1 MIRKSLFLFLV
12 LLFIFNNAYSE
23 KYAGEFLNLGV
34 GARAL
39 GMGGA
44 FVAISDDAT
53 ATYWNPAGLARLSS
67 QELVFMHSETFGSL
81 LDHDFIAWALPL
93 HNRFENSTLGL
104 SLMRLGGGDIKV
116 TDLPNPGQPI
126 SSTNRPYVVKEAGHA
141 DYLLT
146 FSFAKQ
152 KNPKLSLGG
161 NAKIIYRH
169 IVDHS
174 AFGMGIDLGLLYS
187 PYEFLSLGANL
198 KDAVSTLLSYDNGT
212 REAISPSLRT
222 GRGVHPQCCHS
233 PMAARRQRQ
242 QCDVVPGG
250 RAAPDATG
258 WTPSW
263 NLTRIAAE
271 SPAEPSIWFGP
282 AWTEV
287 WSWSKCPG
295 RAGAQAC
302 CVRSARRSPAANGV
316 GEGVRP
322 DRAGLRRCWLC
333 QLPHEQCSACG
344 HRTFI
349 PIGAGARKSAE
360 ELERA
365 FPAVQ
370 VIRSDAESGVVGE
383 VGVDRGIVVATP
395 GSEPVVPGGFSALL
409 ILDTEVLLSRMSLR
423 AREEAA
429 RRWMAAIAATAP
441 DAQTL
446 LVAAQD
452 AYVVQ
457 ALVRNDLASLAE
469 SERADRER
477 SYAPGVPLR
486 ASTWL
491 IGGGHRMA

>member
-81 LDHDFIAWALPL
+81 LNHDFIAWALPL

-126 SSTNRPYVVKEAGHA
+126 SSTNRPYVVREAGHA

-212 REAISPSLRT
+212 RETISPSLRT
-222 GRGVHPQCCHS
+222 GFSLNKAYKDFNFLFSTEAELNFEGRKYTAQYWQGDISADMHYGWE
-233 PMAARRQRQ
+233 
-242 QCDVVPGG
+242 VVYLK
-250 RAAPDATG
+250 R
-258 WTPSW
+258 
-263 NLTRIAAE
+263 
-271 SPAEPSIWFGP
+271 
-282 AWTEV
+282 V
-287 WSWSKCPG
+287 
-295 RAGAQAC
+295 
-302 CVRSARRSPAANGV
+302 SARLGFDV
-316 GEGVRP
+316 GN
-322 DRAGLRRCWLC
+322 
-333 QLPHEQCSACG
+333 
-344 HRTFI
+344 
-349 PIGAGARKSAE
+349 
-360 ELERA
+360 
-365 FPAVQ
+365 
-370 VIRSDAESGVVGE
+370 
-383 VGVDRGIVVATP
+383 
-395 GSEPVVPGGFSALL
+395 FSAGGG
-409 ILDTEVLLSRMSLR
+409 LSFKKF
-423 AREEAA
+423 A
-429 RRWMAAIAATAP
+429 
-441 DAQTL
+441 
-446 LVAAQD
+446 V
-452 AYVVQ
+452 
-457 ALVRNDLASLAE
+457 DLAFLNHKELDNSYRVSLK
-469 SERADRER
+469 
-477 SYAPGVPLR
+477 VKL
-486 ASTWL
+486 
-491 IGGGHRMA
+491 